1 MDDDYDDSQVE
12 GGRGVG
18 GDLIDSEHT
27 HTLELGSHN
36 LGVVYSY
43 FPDYSPSFESFDLCK
58 YKSPSVCCFIK
69 LTERCPYSS
78 LCL

>member
-43 FPDYSPSFESFDLCK
+43 FQIILPPSNL
-58 YKSPSVCCFIK
+58 
-69 LTERCPYSS
+69 LTYVSTKVRLYVVLLSS
-78 LCL
+78 LRGAHISLC

>member
-43 FPDYSPSFESFDLCK
+43 FPDYSPSSESFDLCK
-58 YKSPSVCCFIK
+58 YEVRLYVILLSSPRGAHI
-69 LTERCPYSS
+69 S
-78 LCL
+78 LC